1 MSVQVKGSGTI
12 GGLDEGLVVSGIVTS
27 STQINVGSNIKIGN
41 AGVGTFSSINSSTSP
56 NFIIKDGTT
65 EKGYIGFNA
74 NDPFIGRKNGVGV
87 AFQNNKIRP
96 VDGDDGSGSNN
107 TVDIGEN
114 SYKFKDA
121 YFSGTVTANSYAGDG
136 SNLTGITGTTINNNA
151 DNRVITG
158 SGTANTLNGE
168 SSVLID
174 SNGNLIIDAAGVGNA
189 SVYARNIFIS
199 GSSNNGITIH
209 TTDTSGGNR
218 KCCLFFGTGT
228 SVADMADGMLFYDN
242 AGQYFHMST
251 AGGGTGITKSSMRL
265 GSDGTVRF
273 DSTPTTTNSISLL
286 LKSHKARA
294 VGDNNGIL
302 FKDASDHS
310 QAAIY
315 VNKKSTSDGSSD
327 LVFSTSSGQVVATLQ
342 GIPER
347 FRITSTGIVNAPSQ
361 AGFYARMG
369 NTKSNVMGGGAAY
382 YTVPFDT
389 DSGSICY
396 DQHNS
401 YDTSTGLY
409 TVPTG
414 GTGYYM
420 LATAVCLSSNAGGRG
435 GECWFVQGSNR
446 YFFDR
451 RFMTSTSG
459 TITGFYGTSIIYL
472 SAGQSIG
479 VQGFIS
485 GGNQNVDVQ
494 GAGASDHITWF
505 TARKIA

>member
-168 SSVLID
+168 SSVIID
-174 SNGNLIIDAAGVGNA
+174 SSGNLIIDAAGVGNA

-209 TTDTSGGNR
+209 TTDTSGVNR
-218 KCCLFFGTGT
+218 
-228 SVADMADGMLFYDN
+228 
-242 AGQYFHMST
+242 
-251 AGGGTGITKSSMRL
+251 
-265 GSDGTVRF
+265 
-273 DSTPTTTNSISLL
+273 
-286 LKSHKARA
+286 
-294 VGDNNGIL
+294 
-302 FKDASDHS
+302 
-310 QAAIY
+310 
-315 VNKKSTSDGSSD
+315 
-327 LVFSTSSGQVVATLQ
+327 
-342 GIPER
+342 
-347 FRITSTGIVNAPSQ
+347 
-361 AGFYARMG
+361 
-369 NTKSNVMGGGAAY
+369 
-382 YTVPFDT
+382 
-389 DSGSICY
+389 
-396 DQHNS
+396 
-401 YDTSTGLY
+401 
-409 TVPTG
+409 
-414 GTGYYM
+414 
-420 LATAVCLSSNAGGRG
+420 
-435 GECWFVQGSNR
+435 
-446 YFFDR
+446 
-451 RFMTSTSG
+451 
-459 TITGFYGTSIIYL
+459 
-472 SAGQSIG
+472 
-479 VQGFIS
+479 
-485 GGNQNVDVQ
+485 
-494 GAGASDHITWF
+494 
-505 TARKIA
+505 

>member
-168 SSVLID
+168 SSVIID
-174 SNGNLIIDAAGVGNA
+174 SSGNLIIDAAGVGNA

-209 TTDTSGGNR
+209 TTDTSGINR

-228 SVADMADGMLFYDN
+228 SVADMADGMLFYDH
-242 AGQYFHMST
+242 AGQYMHFSVNG
-251 AGGGTGITKSSMRL
+251 AGTGVTKSSIRL
-265 GSDGTVRF
+265 SSDGTVRF
-273 DSTPTTTNSISLL
+273 DSTPTTTNSISILI
-286 LKSHKARA
+286 KSHKARA

-302 FKDASDHS
+302 FRDANDHS
-310 QAAIY
+310 QGAIN
-315 VNKKSTSDGSSD
+315 VEKKSTSNATSD
-327 LVFSTSSGQVVATLQ
+327 LVFRTSEGAVTTTLQ
-342 GIPER
+342 ATPER
-347 FRITSTGIVNAPSQ
+347 MRITSVGQVKMPHQPS
-361 AGFYARMG
+361 FYA
-369 NTKSNVMGGGAAY
+369 TA
-382 YTVPFDT
+382 
-389 DSGSICY
+389 
-396 DQHNS
+396 NS
-401 YDTSTGLY
+401 
-409 TVPTG
+409 G
-414 GTGYYM
+414 GTV
-420 LATAVCLSSNAGGRG
+420 T
-435 GECWFVQGSNR
+435 
-446 YFFDR
+446 
-451 RFMTSTSG
+451 MTSTHTLTNWRLSTSG
-459 TITGFYGTSIIYL
+459 RTYDVGSNFNTSNGSFTAPIQGTYLFTGSILLQQYDQASGIHMMWRKNGSTMQYWYNTRTSDIDRSGYGGYL
-472 SAGQSIG
+472 A
-479 VQGFIS
+479 QGSTTTFTL
-485 GGNQNVDVQ
+485 NANDYVDVACNFS
-494 GAGASDHITWF
+494 GSLKLWCGDANWGHFSGHF
-505 TARKIA
+505 LG